1 MCCHNHNLHSDL
13 KTLPIPLLPS
23 AGLDPETLAV
33 IWTMVDRQEPES
45 PHAPFWA
52 ALPAHFGS
60 ALSAPQPQLDLL
72 KGVPLFQECVSARA
86 HVRQQFEALQ
96 QTFK

>member
-1 MCCHNHNLHSDL
+1 
-13 KTLPIPLLPS
+13 
-23 AGLDPETLAV
+23 
-33 IWTMVDRQEPES
+33 MVDRQEPES

-52 ALPAHFGS
+52 ALPAHFGTG
-60 ALSAPQPQLDLL
+60 LSAPQPLLDNL
-72 KGVPLFQECVSARA
+72 KGLPLHEEASSARA